1 MAADHRSA
9 LPRVPGIP
17 WWAAAIVAIVGTAI
31 GVVADAGGEDALGG
45 VFAAF
50 YALGCIAAVLAVR
63 QSGVFTAVIQPPLI
77 LFIAVPFAYFVG
89 HGSTYTGMKDTLINC
104 GYPLIERFP
113 LMFFTTAAVLLIGM
127 VRWYL
132 GAAAR
137 RAAPEASDA
146 ADESAAQAVETV
158 APAKATAPRRST
170 RTTTRSRAAAVEAL
184 DTTDDEASPAPRRS
198 RTRADAPRASGAQRT
213 PGTAGGG
220 SRRSRHSLPPETETF
235 EPLPERARRRSTPP
249 VDSPVEPRRRPRS
262 GEPRDRERDRDRDR
276 ERDPRERRPRPPLER
291 RSMADRA
298 DRADR
303 AERPERY
310 DRPQRRDRSDAQD
323 RAERPQRRPRVADYD
338 TFDPPPATR
347 SNGNGTGTGRSNG
360 NGGTHHPVSRVR
372 YRGADD
378 GESRVEQR
386 TRPRPSRHAAPD
398 SWE

>member
-1 MAADHRSA
+1 M
-9 LPRVPGIP
+9 PRVPGIP
-17 WWAAAIVAIVGTAI
+17 WWAAAIVAIVCTAI
-31 GVVADAGGEDALGG
+31 GVAADAGGEDALGG
-45 VFAAF
+45 VFVAF
-50 YALGCIAAVLAVR
+50 YAFGCIAAVVAVR

-77 LFIAVPFAYFVG
+77 LFVAVPFAYFVG
-89 HGSTYTGMKDTLINC
+89 HGSTYTGMKDTLINS

-146 ADESAAQAVETV
+146 VDESPAETADA
-158 APAKATAPRRST
+158 APAKPTSPRRST
-170 RTTTRSRAAAVEAL
+170 RTTTARAGRAAPAEAL
-184 DTTDDEASPAPRRS
+184 DDEPAPAPRRS
-198 RTRADAPRASGAQRT
+198 ARTRTDAPRASGAQRT
-213 PGTAGGG
+213 AGTASG
-220 SRRSRHSLPPETETF
+220 SRRSRHSLPPESETI
-235 EPLPERARRRSTPP
+235 EPVPERARRRSTPP
-249 VDSPVEPRRRPRS
+249 TDTPVEPRRRSRT
-262 GEPRDRERDRDRDR
+262 GEPRDREPRDREPRDRDRDP
-276 ERDPRERRPRPPLER
+276 RDRRPLPPLER
-291 RSMADRA
+291 RSPADRA
-298 DRADR
+298 ARAER

-347 SNGNGTGTGRSNG
+347 SAGNGTGRPNGNGHGNG